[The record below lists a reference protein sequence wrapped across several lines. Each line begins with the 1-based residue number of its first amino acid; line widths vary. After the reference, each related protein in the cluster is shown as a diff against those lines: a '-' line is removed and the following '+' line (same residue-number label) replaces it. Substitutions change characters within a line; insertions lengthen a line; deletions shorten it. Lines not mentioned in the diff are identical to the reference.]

1 MTVGVLAV
9 QGAFAEM
16 AAYWRA
22 QGAAVF
28 EIRRRADLARAMDL
42 LALPGGESTVQG
54 KLLTD
59 LGLFAPL
66 KARMD
71 GGLPVFAV
79 CAGLILLAETVE
91 ADGERAERRPA
102 RWFGVLPVTVRRNA
116 YGRQLGSF
124 KTVGTFDGR
133 PDVPMTFIRAPA
145 ITAVAPQVEVLS
157 TFDGRPT
164 AVRWRSITAF
174 TWHPELGAGGAG
186 RAVCPPTAVRRVE
199 DNAPCH
205 AAVREHAP

>member
-1 MTVGVLAV
+1 MKVGVLAV

-22 QGAAVF
+22 QGAEVF
-28 EIRRRADLARAMDL
+28 EIRQLADLARGMDL

-54 KLLTD
+54 KLLND

-66 KARMD
+66 KERID

-79 CAGLILLAETVE
+79 CAGLILLAEKIEDDPTV
-91 ADGERAERRPA
+91 
-102 RWFGVLPVTVRRNA
+102 WFGALPATVRRNA

-124 KTVGTFDGR
+124 RTVGTFDGK

-145 ITAVAPQVEVLS
+145 ITALSPEAEILS
-157 TFDGRPT
+157 TFNNAPT
-164 AVRWRSITAF
+164 AVRWRNITAC
-174 TWHPELGAGGAG
+174 TWHPELNSW
-186 RAVCPPTAVRRVE
+186 PVR
-199 DNAPCH
+199 PKMC
-205 AAVREHAP
+205 